1 MDRDDQPHDPYA
13 ALRERNYVLYA
24 SGYIFSA
31 VSLSMVT
38 TALGWEIYERTRD
51 AFMLGLVGVARAL
64 PVVLLALP
72 AGHLVDVVD
81 RRKVLAATQ
90 GGFAIIIGLM
100 ALVVSSHGSTW
111 SLLGLVALMGC
122 CRVGNGPARS
132 ALMPSLVSDA
142 AFPNAIAW
150 TTGLFQ
156 FAALSGPVLAGLL
169 IDHFH
174 ASWPV
179 LAIAGFGCSALGV
192 TAMLTRPR
200 PSPRNSK
207 RATRGLSI
215 AAMGEG
221 LRHLVREKLVLAAI
235 TLDLFAVLL
244 GGATALMPVYAKEV
258 YAVGARELGWLN
270 AAPFV
275 GALVMSLVLA
285 HRPPMKRAGASL
297 LWSVAGFG
305 ACTIVFGLSKNLWL
319 GLAALVALGGMDSV
333 SVYVRH
339 ILVPARTP
347 EELRGR
353 VSAVNSVFIECSN
366 ELGAFESGLV
376 ARFLG
381 PVFSV
386 VSGGVG
392 TILVVLGV
400 ALAFPQLRMLGK
412 IEAIETNA
420 KT

>member
-1 MDRDDQPHDPYA
+1 MDRDDRPHDPYA

-24 SGYIFSA
+24 SGYVFSA
-31 VSLSMVT
+31 VSLAMVT

-72 AGHLVDVVD
+72 AGHVVDVVD
-81 RRKVLAATQ
+81 RRRVLAVTQ
-90 GGFAIIIGLM
+90 GGLAIVIGLM
-100 ALVVSSHGSTW
+100 ALVVWSGGPTW
-111 SLLGLVALMGC
+111 ALLGLVALMGC

-132 ALMPSLVSDA
+132 ALMPSLVGDA
-142 AFPNAIAW
+142 VFPNAVAW
-150 TTGLFQ
+150 TTGMFQ
-156 FAALSGPVLAGLL
+156 FAALTGPVLAGVL
-169 IDHFH
+169 IDRFH

-179 LAIAGFGCSALGV
+179 LGMAAFGCSALGV
-192 TAMLTRPR
+192 TALLTRPR
-200 PSPRNSK
+200 EVK
-207 RATRGLSI
+207 RARRGLSM

-221 LRHLVREKLVLAAI
+221 LRHLLQEKLVMAAI

-244 GGATALMPVYAKEV
+244 GGATALMPVYAKEI
-258 YAVGARELGWLN
+258 YRVGARELGWLN

-275 GALVMSLVLA
+275 GALAMSVVLA

-297 LWSVAGFG
+297 LWGVAGFG
-305 ACTIVFGLSKNLWL
+305 ACTVVFGLSKNLWL

-339 ILVPARTP
+339 ILVQARTP
-347 EELRGR
+347 EDLRGR

-376 ARFLG
+376 ARLLG

-386 VSGGVG
+386 VSGGLG
-392 TILVVLGV
+392 TILVVMGV
-400 ALAFPQLRMLGK
+400 ALAFPQLRTLRR
-412 IEAIETNA
+412 IETIDESRRVA
-420 KT
+420 K

>member
-1 MDRDDQPHDPYA
+1 MDRDVQPHDPYA

-31 VSLSMVT
+31 ISLSMVT
-38 TALGWEIYERTRD
+38 TALGWEIYDRTRD
-51 AFMLGLVGVARAL
+51 AFMLGLVGVAKAL

-81 RRKVLAATQ
+81 RRKVLAITQ
-90 GGFAIIIGLM
+90 GGFAIVIGLM

-111 SLLGLVALMGC
+111 TLLALVALLGC

-132 ALMPSLVSDA
+132 ALLPSLVSDA

-156 FAALSGPVLAGLL
+156 SAALAGPVLAGLL

-179 LAIAGFGCSALGV
+179 LAFSALGCSALGV

-200 PSPRNSK
+200 EVK
-207 RATRGLSI
+207 RARRGLSLL
-215 AAMGEG
+215 AMGDG
-221 LRHLVREKLVLAAI
+221 LRHLFRERLVLAAI
-235 TLDLFAVLL
+235 TLDLFAVLV
-244 GGATALMPVYAKEV
+244 GGATALMPVYAKEI
-258 YAVGARELGWLN
+258 YGVGARELGWLI

-275 GALVMSLVLA
+275 GALVMSVVLA
-285 HRPPMKRAGASL
+285 HRPPMKHAGPSL

-305 ACTIVFGLSKNLWL
+305 ACTIVFGLSTNLWL
-319 GLAALVALGGMDSV
+319 GMAALVVLGGLDSV

-376 ARFLG
+376 ARLLN
-381 PVFSV
+381 PVASV
-386 VSGGVG
+386 VSGGIG

-400 ALAFPQLRMLGK
+400 ALAFPQLRKLRMIAP
-412 IEAIETNA
+412 IEPDA
-420 KT
+420 KA

>member
-1 MDRDDQPHDPYA
+1 MDRDAQPHDPYA

-64 PVVLLALP
+64 PVVVLALP

-81 RRKVLAATQ
+81 RRKVLAVTQ

-111 SLLGLVALMGC
+111 ALLGLVALMGC

-132 ALMPSLVSDA
+132 ALMPSLVSEA

-150 TTGLFQ
+150 MTGLFQ
-156 FAALSGPVLAGLL
+156 FAALTGPVLAGLL
-169 IDHFH
+169 IDRFH

-179 LAIAGFGCSALGV
+179 LALSAVGCSALGV

-200 PSPRNSK
+200 EVK

-221 LRHLVREKLVLAAI
+221 LRHLLREKLVLAAI

-258 YAVGARELGWLN
+258 YLVGARELGWLN

-275 GALVMSLVLA
+275 GALVMSIALA
-285 HRPPMKRAGASL
+285 HRPPMKRAGAAL
-297 LWSVAGFG
+297 LWAVVGFG
-305 ACTIVFGLSKNLWL
+305 ACTIVFGLSRNLWL
-319 GLAALVALGGMDSV
+319 GLGTLVALGGMDSV

-392 TILVVLGV
+392 TILVVIGV
-400 ALAFPQLRMLGK
+400 ALAFPQLRRLGK
-412 IEAIETNA
+412 IEAIEGASRAA
-420 KT
+420 K

>member
-1 MDRDDQPHDPYA
+1 MHRDAERHDPYA

-24 SGYIFSA
+24 SGYVFSA
-31 VSLSMVT
+31 VALSMVT

-72 AGHLVDVVD
+72 AGHMVDVVD
-81 RRKVLAATQ
+81 RRKVLAVTQ
-90 GGFAIIIGLM
+90 GGLAIVIALM
-100 ALVVSSHGSTW
+100 ALVVWAGGSTW
-111 SLLGLVALMGC
+111 VLLGLVALMGC

-132 ALMPSLVSDA
+132 ALMPSLVPDA
-142 AFPNAIAW
+142 VFPNAIAW

-169 IDHFH
+169 IERFGS
-174 ASWPV
+174 SWPV
-179 LAIAGFGCSALGV
+179 LAIAGLGCSALGV

-200 PSPRNSK
+200 EVR
-207 RATRGLSI
+207 RAKRGLSM

-235 TLDLFAVLL
+235 TLDLLAVLV

-258 YAVGARELGWLN
+258 YQVGARELGWLN

-275 GALVMSLVLA
+275 GALVMSVVLA
-285 HRPPMKRAGASL
+285 HRPPMRKAGASL

-305 ACTIVFGLSKNLWL
+305 ACTIVLGLSKSLWL
-319 GLAALVALGGMDSV
+319 GLAALVVLGGLDSV

-381 PVFSV
+381 PVVSV

-400 ALAFPQLRMLGK
+400 AVAFPQLRRLGK
-412 IEAIETNA
+412 IEAIEENA